1 MSWHFQM
8 DVGAEEAGPS
18 EGVETLNAEQERLRQ
33 ICRPQNAELDT
44 VINFPG
50 QYREMQRPTTGRDL
64 EFESMLYD
72 IQMVAGKGI
81 YSAMRGILKTWESC
95 MQQDLKRY
103 VPCLYRICCYKSDMS
118 AGTPDRYHVV
128 VYRGELVQEML
139 EHEDFAR
146 QEDQDYFDMESDR
159 ITLLCTEKSTAWG
172 YSDLAGTELTD
183 EALQAY
189 FRVGKYAKKFTFM
202 KFVD

>member
-1 MSWHFQM
+1 MANGDDFTWKVIS
-8 DVGAEEAGPS
+8 DEGA
-18 EGVETLNAEQERLRQ
+18 Q
-33 ICRPQNAELDT
+33 
-44 VINFPG
+44 
-50 QYREMQRPTTGRDL
+50 MQRPTTGRDL

-72 IQMVAGKGI
+72 IQMVTGKGI

-128 VYRGELVQEML
+128 VYRGKLVQELL
-139 EHEDFAR
+139 EHEE
-146 QEDQDYFDMESDR
+146 EDQDYFDMESDR
-159 ITLLCTEKSTAWG
+159 ITLWCTEQSVRERHIG
-172 YSDLAGTELTD
+172 YSDLAGTQLTD

-189 FRVGKYAKKFTFM
+189 FRVGKYASKSKTKYCWM
-202 KFVD
+202 KYVD

>member
-1 MSWHFQM
+1 
-8 DVGAEEAGPS
+8 
-18 EGVETLNAEQERLRQ
+18 
-33 ICRPQNAELDT
+33 
-44 VINFPG
+44 
-50 QYREMQRPTTGRDL
+50 
-64 EFESMLYD
+64 
-72 IQMVAGKGI
+72 
-81 YSAMRGILKTWESC
+81 
-95 MQQDLKRY
+95 
-103 VPCLYRICCYKSDMS
+103 MS